1 MAERKSLSKKVRF
14 EIFKRDS
21 FTCQY
26 CGSKAPDVILE
37 VDHILPVKEGGSNDI
52 MNLITSCFNCNRGK
66 RDKKLSDKSIVER
79 QREQIKELNI
89 RRQQLQ
95 MMLEWRE
102 GLKSIESDT
111 ANKAIDYWNN
121 IINEHELMLNDTGE
135 SGITK
140 LVKKHGIVKVLDAMD
155 IASSKY
161 IKDKDS
167 CDTAFNKIG
176 AILYLSDAPE
186 HKQKISYIKGICRN
200 KLSYFNDR
208 RASIALN
215 KFYEDGYDLD
225 VLKEEL
231 LNDRFRNWSQFINY
245 VEG

>member
-102 GLKSIESDT
+102 GLKSIE
-111 ANKAIDYWNN
+111 
-121 IINEHELMLNDTGE
+121 NDTGE
-135 SGITK
+135 NGITK

-167 CDTAFNKIG
+167 CNVAYNKIG
-176 AILYLSDAPE
+176 GILYLSDAPE

-200 KLSYFNDR
+200 KFSYFNDR
-208 RASIALN
+208 RASISLSR
-215 KFYEDGYDLD
+215 FYENGCDLD
-225 VLKEEL
+225 YLKEEL

-245 VEG
+245 VEGQL